1 MKKIK
6 GVNLGNWLVLEKWM
20 LPEMFEGTGAE
31 DEVWLNRKMNPA
43 ELKEKMKEHRDT
55 FITEQDFAFIKEQGI
70 WLLRIPVPYFIFGDR
85 PPFNGCVE
93 YLDKAFDW
101 AEKYGLQI
109 LIDLHTVPGSQNGYD
124 TGGLTGVCKWCKNPE
139 EVEFALT
146 VLERLAKRY
155 GQREGLYGIEVLNEP
170 ISFLVYA
177 TAPSTG
183 KAVDKEEA
191 KGSGYVPLPFLENF
205 YRNAYRRLR
214 KILPENKTIVF
225 HDGFRLRHWGKF
237 FHKEH
242 MKNVVLDTHIYIF
255 AMESFVP
262 IHMPWVYQI
271 YIKSQQRLIERIQKD
286 VPVVVGEW
294 CICNKYAEKAVSQAK
309 SEETAAKEKQE
320 KTTSEVKLAEDI
332 SDKSA
337 KVIEQDELRKKRY
350 LEIAAMQLQA
360 WESGAGWIYWSYQFK
375 PNRKEPLDEKWK
387 ESWDFSRCVENG
399 WIEFKNR

>member
-1 MKKIK
+1 MEKIK

-20 LPEMFEGTGAE
+20 LPEMFAGTGAE
-31 DEVWLNRKMNPA
+31 DEVGLNRKVSSDK
-43 ELKEKMKEHRDT
+43 LKEKMKEHRDT
-55 FITEQDFAFIKEQGI
+55 FITEKDFAFIKEQGI
-70 WLLRIPVPYFIFGDR
+70 GLVRIPVPYFIFGDR
-85 PPFNGCVE
+85 EPFHGCIE

-124 TGGLTGVCKWCKNPE
+124 NGGITGVCKWCKNPQ

-146 VLERLAKRY
+146 VLERLAERY
-155 GQREGLYGIEVLNEP
+155 KNRVGLYGIEVLNEP

-191 KGSGYVPLPFLENF
+191 KGSSYVPMPFLENF
-205 YRNAYRRLR
+205 YRNAYKRLR
-214 KILPENKTIVF
+214 QILPENKTIVF
-225 HDGFRLRHWGKF
+225 HDGFRLRHWGRF
-237 FHKEH
+237 FRKEN

-262 IHMPWVYQI
+262 VHKPWVYQI
-271 YIKSQQRLIERIQKD
+271 YIKSQQRLIRRIQKD

-294 CICNKYAEKAVSQAK
+294 CICNKYAEKTDSGMSA
-309 SEETAAKEKQE
+309 ETAAKKRRE
-320 KTTSEVKLAEDI
+320 
-332 SDKSA
+332 
-337 KVIEQDELRKKRY
+337 RY
-350 LEIAAMQLQA
+350 LEIAALQLQA
-360 WESGAGWIYWSYQFK
+360 WSEAKGWIYWSYQFK

-399 WIEFKNR
+399 WIEFKN

>member
-124 TGGLTGVCKWCKNPE
+124 NGGLTGVCKWCKNPE

-387 ESWDFSRCVENG
+387 ENWDFSRCVENG